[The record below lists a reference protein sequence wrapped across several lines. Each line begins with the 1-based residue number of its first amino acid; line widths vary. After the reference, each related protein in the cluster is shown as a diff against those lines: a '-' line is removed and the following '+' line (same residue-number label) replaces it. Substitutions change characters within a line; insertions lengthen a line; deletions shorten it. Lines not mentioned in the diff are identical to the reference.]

1 MFEPIA
7 LLAVSQLMSFIALI
21 YLYTRLQ
28 AATGRREIGAGIP
41 VAAPAREAPSL
52 SSGRPGDA
60 VAAEGGRPDV
70 AALARRVGR
79 SEEEVRLLLRRQRMT
94 R

>member
-28 AATGRREIGAGIP
+28 AATERR
-41 VAAPAREAPSL
+41 
-52 SSGRPGDA
+52 
-60 VAAEGGRPDV
+60 
-70 AALARRVGR
+70 
-79 SEEEVRLLLRRQRMT
+79 
-94 R
+94 